1 MNNNPLVSAVII
13 FLNGEPFIEEAIKS
27 ILDQTYSD
35 WELWLVDDGSTDGS
49 TRIAKDYAERY
60 PSKIFYVDHPN
71 HENRGMSASRNL
83 GIAHSRGDYLALLDA
98 DDVWLPT
105 KLEKQLELMALHPE
119 VGMVYGPTHYWYG
132 WTQNPADSKLD
143 YIKDMRVKPGQV
155 YNPPSLV
162 KTLLKDGGVIPG
174 NCSLLI
180 KMALTRQVGAFEEKF
195 RSIYEDQVFFVKV
208 CLKAPVYISKD
219 VVAKYRQHPDSACHT
234 AEVTGDYHP
243 EKPNPSHLAFLK
255 WLEAYLQKEQV
266 QDKGLWQILRLEF
279 LKYRNL
285 NLYKIRKYPD
295 KLRKNFKTKLRA
307 VARRVVP
314 RSLYN
319 SLKALYQGKNYTPV
333 VGAVRFGDFR
343 RLEPINWNFGFDRG
357 LPVDRYYIE
366 NFLEN
371 NSKDVFGKALEIGD
385 NYYTTRYGKD
395 RITASEV
402 LHVAE
407 GNPAATM
414 VGDLVTAD
422 FIPSDSFDCVILTQT
437 LQLIYE
443 PKVAL
448 QTVHRILKPGGVLLA
463 TFPGITHIGDQT
475 WESSWYWN
483 FTGYSAQ
490 TLFSEVFGAEN
501 IQVETKGNVLA
512 ATSFLQGLC
521 AEELTPEE
529 LDYND
534 PAYQVLISV
543 RAVKGS

>member
-13 FLNGEPFIEEAIKS
+13 FLNGEPFLEEAIKS
-27 ILDQTYSD
+27 VLNQTYSD

-49 TRIAKDYAERY
+49 TRVAKDFAALY
-60 PSKIFYVDHPN
+60 PSKIFYVDHPD
-71 HENRGMSASRNL
+71 HANRGMSASRNL
-83 GIAHSRGDYLALLDA
+83 GIAHSRGEYLALLDA

-143 YIKDMRVKPGQV
+143 YVKDLRVKPGRV
-155 YNPPSLV
+155 YSPPELV
-162 KTLLKDGGVIPG
+162 RILLKDGGVIPG

-180 KMALTRQVGAFEEKF
+180 KMALTRQVGAFEEKV

-208 CLKAPVYISKD
+208 CLKAPVYVSQE
-219 VVAKYRQHPDSACHT
+219 VVARYRQHPDSACHT
-234 AEVTGDYHP
+234 AEVAGDYHP
-243 EKPNPSHLAFLK
+243 EKPNPSHLVFLN
-255 WLEAYLQKEQV
+255 WLKTYLEKEQV
-266 QDKGLWQILRLEF
+266 RDKGLRQILRVEF
-279 LKYRNL
+279 LKYSNL
-285 NLYKIRKYPD
+285 NLYKML
-295 KLRKNFKTKLRA
+295 KLPAKLKTTIKNKARSG
-307 VARRVVP
+307 ARRFVP
-314 RSLYN
+314 HSLYN
-319 SLKALYQGKNYTPV
+319 SLKALYQGKNYKPV
-333 VGAVRFGDFR
+333 VGAVRFGDLR
-343 RLEPINWNFGFDRG
+343 RLEPLNRNFGFDRG
-357 LPVDRYYIE
+357 LPVDRYYVE
-366 NFLEN
+366 NFLET
-371 NSKDVFGKALEIGD
+371 NSKDIFGKALEIGD
-385 NYYTTRYGKD
+385 NYYTTRYGKGK
-395 RITASEV
+395 ITASEV

-414 VGDLVTAD
+414 VGDLTTAD

-448 QTVHRILKPGGVLLA
+448 QTVLRILKPGGVLLA

-475 WESSWYWN
+475 WASSWYWN

-490 TLFSEVFGAEN
+490 ALFSEVFGAEN
-501 IQVETKGNVLA
+501 ITVETKGNVLT
-512 ATSFLQGLC
+512 ATSFLQGL
-521 AEELTPEE
+521 AVEELSIEE

-543 RAVKGS
+543 RAVKER